1 MHYDSLVLQQI
12 LEDSDQIIAVIDA
25 NSLSLLYANKKARD
39 FWEIT
44 NTTLPD
50 KPCYRALFGYSEPC
64 IFCPLKRANQDNKLT
79 HTYRKGNGIYKARYK
94 SIIWNGRSAYAVY
107 VQDITEV
114 SVSENIYNTE
124 VEAIMN
130 SNTDTQG
137 VTHLDL
143 DANIVLYSKSTLNT
157 YSNTL
162 PKIAEH
168 CIYTFTD
175 FIIEESEKYQFRNH
189 FNPSNLRL
197 IFEMGQRSL
206 SHEYRLRKKDGTI
219 CWSRL
224 TASLIKNPTNNH
236 LECVLF
242 AIDCTREHELRK
254 SIEEINLI
262 NQAISSDYGT
272 IITVN
277 IDEGLMHIHKLS
289 SNYNASSIDMPN
301 DCPFDE
307 FFSAYIHNYVLPE
320 YQNDLWETMNIAD
333 LRELIAGGKQV
344 IRKVF
349 KVRPNR
355 AGQQNFEVLLLPVLK
370 DDKSNF
376 VLVSKCID
384 DLVAHEEQEKQWLQA
399 ARNEAELARQ
409 EAEASR
415 DEANAARHEA
425 EASRDVANAARR
437 EAEQARTAA
446 ETANKAKTDFLF
458 SMSHDIRTPMNAI
471 IGFSDI
477 IRKHVNDPKAVLHYL
492 DKLQSANGFLLSLIN
507 NVLEMARIESGKERL
522 DEIPMNIHDSCDG
535 LRSIFEN
542 RFRDKSITFDLQINV
557 QHADIWGDSTKI
569 REVYLNLLSN
579 AEKYTPVGGRVL
591 MSVNELPSESDDIV
605 IYKTILEDNGIG
617 MSKAFLPTLF
627 EPFTREKNSTDSRV
641 IGTGLGMPIV
651 KRLVELMNGTIE
663 VESELGVGTRFTIT
677 VPHRIVQT
685 TCKEVTTEHAAD
697 VLAPK
702 FAGKRILMAE
712 DNELNAEIAIDIL
725 SDLGFEVEHVTDG
738 IECVNRVEKTPA
750 GYFDLI
756 LMDIQM
762 PNMDGYKATRII
774 RRLEDPKKAAL
785 PIVAMTANAF
795 DEDRQNAFDVGMN
808 GHIAKPFELDK
819 MLSTIAHALGLL

>member
-1 MHYDSLVLQQI
+1 
-12 LEDSDQIIAVIDA
+12 
-25 NSLSLLYANKKARD
+25 
-39 FWEIT
+39 
-44 NTTLPD
+44 
-50 KPCYRALFGYSEPC
+50 
-64 IFCPLKRANQDNKLT
+64 
-79 HTYRKGNGIYKARYK
+79 
-94 SIIWNGRSAYAVY
+94 
-107 VQDITEV
+107 
-114 SVSENIYNTE
+114 
-124 VEAIMN
+124 
-130 SNTDTQG
+130 
-137 VTHLDL
+137 
-143 DANIVLYSKSTLNT
+143 
-157 YSNTL
+157 
-162 PKIAEH
+162 
-168 CIYTFTD
+168 
-175 FIIEESEKYQFRNH
+175 
-189 FNPSNLRL
+189 
-197 IFEMGQRSL
+197 
-206 SHEYRLRKKDGTI
+206 
-219 CWSRL
+219 
-224 TASLIKNPTNNH
+224 
-236 LECVLF
+236 
-242 AIDCTREHELRK
+242 
-254 SIEEINLI
+254 
-262 NQAISSDYGT
+262 
-272 IITVN
+272 
-277 IDEGLMHIHKLS
+277 MHIHKLS

-320 YQNDLWETMNIAD
+320 YQNDLWETMNIAN

-399 ARNEAELARQ
+399 ARNEAELAR
-409 EAEASR
+409 
-415 DEANAARHEA
+415 HEA

-477 IRKHVNDPKAVLHYL
+477 IRKHVNDPEAVLQYL
-492 DKLQSANGFLLSLIN
+492 DKLQSANSFLLSLIN

-542 RFRDKSITFDLQINV
+542 RFRDKCITFDLQINV
-557 QHADIWGDSTKI
+557 QHGDIWGDSTKI

-591 MSVNELPSESDDIV
+591 MSVNELPSESEDIV

-677 VPHRIVQT
+677 VPHRIIQT

-725 SDLGFEVEHVTDG
+725 CDLGFEVEHVTDG

-750 GYFDLI
+750 DYFDLI

-774 RRLEDPKKAAL
+774 RRLEDTKKAAL

-795 DEDRQNAFDVGMN
+795 DEDRQNAFNVGMN

-819 MLSTIAHALGLL
+819 MLSTIATALGLL

>member
-1 MHYDSLVLQQI
+1 MHYDSLVLHQI
-12 LEDSDQIIAVIDA
+12 LEDADQSIAVIDA
-25 NSLSLLYANKKARD
+25 NSRSLLYLNKKARD
-39 FWEIT
+39 FLSIT
-44 NTTLPD
+44 NDTFLD
-50 KPCYRALFGYSEPC
+50 IPCYRALFGYSEPC
-64 IFCPLKRANQDNKLT
+64 IFCPLKRANQENQLT
-79 HTYRKGNGIYKARYK
+79 HTYRKGNGIFSSRYK
-94 SIIWNGRSAYAVY
+94 PIIWNGQPAYAVY

-162 PKIAEH
+162 PKIAEL

-175 FIIEESEKYQFRNH
+175 FIIEESEKYQFRNQ

-206 SHEYRLRKKDGTI
+206 SREYRVRKKDGTI
-219 CWSRL
+219 FWTRL

-272 IITVN
+272 IMTVN
-277 IDEGLMHIHKLS
+277 INKGLMHIHKLS
-289 SNYNASSIDMPN
+289 SDYNASSINMPN

-320 YQNDLWETMNIAD
+320 YQNDLWETINIAN
-333 LRELIAGGKQV
+333 LRKLVAGGKHT
-344 IRKVF
+344 IRKAF

-355 AGQQNFEVLLLPVLK
+355 AGQQNFEVLLLPVEK

-384 DLVAHEEQEKQWLQA
+384 DLVAHEEQEKQRLQA

-415 DEANAARHEA
+415 DLANDARC
-425 EASRDVANAARR
+425 

-542 RFRDKSITFDLQINV
+542 RFRDKSITFELQINV
-557 QHADIWGDSTKI
+557 QHADIWGDSTKV

-591 MSVNELPSESDDIV
+591 MSVNELPSESEDIV

-663 VESELGVGTRFTIT
+663 VESELGVGTRFIIT

-685 TCKEVTTEHAAD
+685 TRKEVTIEHAAD

-725 SDLGFEVEHVTDG
+725 CDLGFEVEHVTDG

-750 GYFDLI
+750 DYFDLI

-762 PNMDGYKATRII
+762 PNMDGYKAKRII
-774 RRLEDPKKAAL
+774 RRLEDTKKAAI

-795 DEDRQNAFDVGMN
+795 DEDRQNAFNVGMN

-819 MLSTIAHALGLL
+819 MLSTIATALGLL

>member
-12 LEDSDQIIAVIDA
+12 LEDADQSITVIDA
-25 NSLSLLYANKKARD
+25 HTLSVLYLNNKAREFMNIAD
-39 FWEIT
+39 DA
-44 NTTLPD
+44 LPD
-50 KPCYRALFGYSEPC
+50 TTCYRALFGYSEPC
-64 IFCPLKRANQDNKLT
+64 IFCPLKRANQEDQLT
-79 HTYRKGNGIYKARYK
+79 HTFRKGNGIFRSRYK

-124 VEAIMN
+124 VEAIM
-130 SNTDTQG
+130 STLSDSQG

-143 DANIVLYSKSTLNT
+143 DANTVLYSKSILNT
-157 YSNTL
+157 YSNTI
-162 PKIAEH
+162 PKIAEL
-168 CIYTFTD
+168 CIYLFTD
-175 FIIEESEKYQFRNH
+175 FIIDESERYQFRNQ

-206 SHEYRLRKKDGTI
+206 SREYRVCKKDGTI
-219 CWSRL
+219 SWTRL

-242 AIDCTREHELRK
+242 AIDCTREHELQN

-277 IDEGLMHIHKLS
+277 LNEGLMHIHKLS
-289 SNYNASSIDMPN
+289 SDYNASAIDMPS

-320 YQNDLWETMNIAD
+320 YQQDLWNTINIAN
-333 LRELIAGGKQV
+333 LRKLVAGGKQKV
-344 IRKVF
+344 RKVF
-349 KVRPNR
+349 KVKPNR
-355 AGQQNFEVLLLPVLK
+355 AGQQNFEALLLPVAK

-376 VLVSKCID
+376 ILVSKCID
-384 DLVAHEEQEKQWLQA
+384 DLVAHEEEEKKRLQN
-399 ARNEAELARQ
+399 ARNEAEQARQ
-409 EAEASR
+409 E
-415 DEANAARHEA
+415 
-425 EASRDVANAARR
+425 
-437 EAEQARTAA
+437 A

-477 IRKHVNDPKAVLHYL
+477 IRKHVNEPEAVLQYL
-492 DKLQSANGFLLSLIN
+492 DKLQSANNFLLSLIN
-507 NVLEMARIESGKERL
+507 NVLEMARIESGKEKL
-522 DEIPMNIHDSCDG
+522 DEIPMNIHDSCEG

-542 RFRDKSITFDLQINV
+542 RFRDKCITFDLKINV
-557 QHADIWGDSTKI
+557 QHEDILGDSTKI

-579 AEKYTPVGGRVL
+579 AEKYTPAGGRVR
-591 MSVNELPSESDDIV
+591 MIINELLSDSEDV
-605 IYKTILEDNGIG
+605 VLYKTILEDNGIG
-617 MSKAFLPTLF
+617 MSKVFLPTLF
-627 EPFTREKNSTDSRV
+627 EPFTREKNTTDSRV

-663 VESELGVGTRFTIT
+663 VESELGKGTRFTI
-677 VPHRIVQT
+677 VIPHRIIQDT
-685 TCKEVTTEHAAD
+685 PKEETIEHAAD
-697 VLAPK
+697 KLAPK

-738 IECVNRVEKTPA
+738 IECVNRVEKTSA
-750 GYFDLI
+750 DYFDLI

-774 RRLEDPKKAAL
+774 RRLEDPKKATL

-795 DEDRQNAFDVGMN
+795 DEDRQNAFNAGMN

-819 MLSTIAHALGLL
+819 MLTTIAQAMGIL